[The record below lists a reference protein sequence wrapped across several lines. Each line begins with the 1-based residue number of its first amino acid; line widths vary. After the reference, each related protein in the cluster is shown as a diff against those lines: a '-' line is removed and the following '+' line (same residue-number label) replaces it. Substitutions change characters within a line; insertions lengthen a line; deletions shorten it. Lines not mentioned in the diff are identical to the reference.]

1 MSRLATRN
9 CVQGTTPALSRYAP
23 FTGSRW
29 LVLIYEP
36 IKPRVGEYGH
46 PWGYTPL
53 LVKKFI
59 LLGGLV
65 FYKGSLSVELERFTI
80 L

>member
-9 CVQGTTPALSRYAP
+9 CVQVTTPALSRAP

-29 LVLIYEP
+29 LVLIYES
-36 IKPRVGEYGH
+36 IKSRVGEYGH

-59 LLGGLV
+59 LLGSLV